1 MMKKKRADIFTGTV
15 LAVFLLLFAVYSAIP
30 AFASDSGFN
39 EQEKVTSEA
48 GQTAETIN
56 HEDGRKDLA
65 DRAVTLD
72 DRNTV
77 RQLKVTLIPDTAPAS
92 ETKSSGAR
100 RDMPVVKAVIEEIN
114 NNSIPLLTPKT
125 MLIDSAILAQNP
137 TPEEIEKAKAK
148 AMQEY
153 FNKWKVSVTPY
164 WFFFNANMDIEMGD
178 RTASST
184 ISYDK
189 LSSSLDGGF
198 NCRLDINKAHWGG
211 FVDVS
216 DLKFSKTN
224 SARFISS
231 SMQFESRISHYCFY
245 YRFSGVPVFDIYGG
259 ARTFQFDSSIRLQ
272 PQRFPIGLVPAHTVS
287 GSTSWTDPMIGAR
300 MVAPLSKN
308 FLVLVGGDCGG
319 FSDTHNSYAVYGL
332 LSWALSHNISINGGY
347 NLMGFEYR
355 KSGALADNIKLKC
368 RLNGPMLSIGINF

>member
-1 MMKKKRADIFTGTV
+1 MNKKRAGIFKGTAV
-15 LAVFLLLFAVYSAIP
+15 AVFLLLFAAYSAIP
-30 AFASDSGFN
+30 AFASDSGIN
-39 EQEKVTSEA
+39 EQEQVTAEA
-48 GQTAETIN
+48 GQTAETIS
-56 HEDGRKDLA
+56 HEDGRRDLA
-65 DRAVTLD
+65 DREVTLG

-77 RQLKVTLIPDTAPAS
+77 RQIKVTLIPDTAPVT
-92 ETKSSGAR
+92 ETQNSGAPGE
-100 RDMPVVKAVIEEIN
+100 MPTVKAVVEEIN
-114 NNSIPLLTPKT
+114 SNSIPSLTPKT
-125 MLIDSAILAQNP
+125 MLIDSTILAQNP

-164 WFFFNANMDIEMGD
+164 WFFFNADMDIEIGD
-178 RTASST
+178 RTAGT
-184 ISYDK
+184 NISYDK

-216 DLKFSKTN
+216 DLKFSKTS
-224 SARFISS
+224 SARFLSS

-259 ARTFQFDSSIRLQ
+259 VRTFQFDTSIRLQ
-272 PQRFPIGLVPAHTVS
+272 PQRFPIGLVPGHTVA
-287 GSTSWTDPMIGAR
+287 GSTSWTDPIIGAR
-300 MVAPLSKN
+300 MMAPLSKN
-308 FLVLVGGDCGG
+308 IIVLVGGDCGG
-319 FSDTHNSYAVYGL
+319 LSDTHNSYAVYGL

-347 NLMGFEYR
+347 NMMGFEYR